1 MQTFISRGPRS
12 WAKIGAGLLAL
23 GFLFTGAAPAAVAD
37 TGGDGVEIDVT
48 IPGTSDSGLGSEDLD
63 IEDAQFT
70 WGINPE
76 SNSGAFFGGC
86 NFLMA
91 GQAGD
96 VGSSKV
102 WSNAEGKDMYSTKDG
117 NVSLRKLNAQGNWT
131 TPTWDTKCLDPHG
144 RRVLSSDPA
153 ANHTETEV
161 VIDGGEGQYD
171 ASAGELTIQWEGT
184 FSVVY
189 YGGMTYWWATDPV
202 LELREN
208 SAGELVGEVTAQ
220 ASGYGADMFD
230 TTKWVELGESTIT
243 LATFGEKS
251 SKATSAELVSEK
263 GDLIGFQG
271 RPDYEGVAINVEAG
285 GPSGAQ
291 NRTLAN
297 WGSFPQD
304 FIDFQVETGQAA
316 YWYTSGG
323 LRDLAKPPS
332 VLTVSFD
339 SSRLV
344 GAGSTNRPPAVPDE
358 IVQPGQGGE
367 GLTGPGGSTTGTGT
381 IGPPTTILGGASGGS
396 YQPLDLEALLAAL
409 SQEHGVPA
417 DAADLAALQTR
428 YGQALEAQEI
438 DWLGTGLIPEGVR
451 DFFNQHREPFL
462 YSLAGLLGLGAL
474 TYLAFH
480 RGWLVLPWTNKT

>member
-1 MQTFISRGPRS
+1 MQIFISRGP
-12 WAKIGAGLLAL
+12 WAWSRTGAGILVVGAL
-23 GFLFTGAAPAAVAD
+23 FGMVAPVAVAD
-37 TGGDGVEIDVT
+37 DSVEIDVT
-48 IPGTSDSGLGSEDLD
+48 IPGANDSGLGSEDLD

-96 VGSSKV
+96 VGGSKV
-102 WSNAEGKDMYSTKDG
+102 WSNAEGEEMYSTQVG
-117 NVSLRKLNAQGNWT
+117 NVSLRKLNAQGEWT
-131 TPTWDTKCLDPHG
+131 TPSWDTKCLDPHG

-153 ANHTETEV
+153 TNHTETEV
-161 VIDGGEGQYD
+161 VIDGGEGHYD
-171 ASAGELTIQWEGT
+171 ASEGELTIQWEGT

-202 LELREN
+202 LELSEN
-208 SAGELVGEVTAQ
+208 SSGELVGEVTAT

-230 TTKWVELGESTIT
+230 TSKWVTLGETTIT

-251 SKATSAELVSEK
+251 SKKTFANLVSDD

-271 RPDYEGVAINVEAG
+271 RPDYEGVAINTTAG
-285 GPSGAQ
+285 GPSGEQ
-291 NRTLAN
+291 NRSLEN

-332 VLTVSFD
+332 VMTVSFD

-344 GAGSTNRPPAVPDE
+344 DEGATNRPPAVPDE
-358 IVQPGQGGE
+358 ISQPTQQGE
-367 GLTGPGGSTTGTGT
+367 GLTGTGNLGAVSPSGSAAM
-381 IGPPTTILGGASGGS
+381 PTLLGGAGGTN

-409 SQEHGVPA
+409 AQEHAVPA
-417 DAADLAALQTR
+417 DEADLAAVQTR
-428 YGQALEAQEI
+428 YGQALEAQDI
-438 DWLGTGLIPEGVR
+438 DWLGAGLIPEGVR
-451 DFFNQHREPFL
+451 DFFNRHREPFL
-462 YSLAGLLGLGAL
+462 YSLAGLMGLGAL
-474 TYLAFH
+474 TFLAFQ
-480 RGWLVLPWTNKT
+480 RGWLVLPWNNKT